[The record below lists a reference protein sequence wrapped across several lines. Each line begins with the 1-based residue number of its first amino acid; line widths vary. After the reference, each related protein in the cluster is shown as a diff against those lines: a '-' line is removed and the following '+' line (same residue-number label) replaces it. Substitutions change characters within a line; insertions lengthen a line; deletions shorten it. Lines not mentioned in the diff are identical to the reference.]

1 MLCISYKSTRSSPVR
16 YALQIPALS
25 LIRPCAVVLALQ
37 DPETGSFCGDEWG
50 EIDTRFTYCAVACL
64 SLLGRLDALDV
75 DKTVA
80 WIGRCKN
87 YDGGFG
93 MVEGAESHA
102 AQGTQRPMTSYNIT
116 LT

>member
-1 MLCISYKSTRSSPVR
+1 MFVLNFGT
-16 YALQIPALS
+16 
-25 LIRPCAVVLALQ
+25 VVLALQ

-64 SLLGRLDALDV
+64 SLLGRLDALDH

-80 WIGRCKN
+80 WIARCKN

-93 MVEGAESHA
+93 MVENAESHA
-102 AQGTQRPMTSYNIT
+102 AQGL
-116 LT
+116 LTFQECFSKID